1 MDNKYF
7 TCKQAADYLGIK
19 RTYLYKLTSQR
30 LIPFYSPT
38 GRHII
43 FDREDLDAWVRAA
56 KVPSNGELTAK
67 AQTTLVKKGGKK

>member
-1 MDNKYF
+1 MEDKYF
-7 TCKQAADYLGIK
+7 TCKQAAEYIGIK

-43 FDREDLDAWVRAA
+43 FAKEDLDAWVRAA
-56 KVPSNGELTAK
+56 KVPSQSELEAN
-67 AQTTLVKKGGKK
+67 AQTTIIKKGGQK